1 MAIGRRRRLL
11 KMPTQQKTLTV
22 VAILFFSLIFNSG
35 IVHGNA
41 FDTFGYDSRA
51 TAMGGAYTA
60 MGDELTA
67 TYYNPAAL
75 TEAERIRA
83 EVGYFITA
91 PSLNFAVAGS
101 SEKPKVDSTKGSN
114 LGIAVPLGDFYGSWV
129 WGFGFHNPQELAIR
143 PRFHPPTEPYFLDYS
158 NRTQELIILPA
169 IGFSP
174 EALQEL
180 SVGLGISVLLD
191 TKGTIIT
198 PAEPVDDDQISLP
211 RSDLTMVATIA
222 THAGLLY
229 KPMENF
235 RVGLAFRDKLAIDI
249 DTVTEIP
256 SLDTAVSTYAATLFS
271 PRQLAL
277 GVSYDPIEKLT
288 VAVDLAWIDWSEYE
302 PPFGIVEAFL
312 LGSEDPDKS
321 TDIDPDF
328 KDTYNP
334 KLGVEYHLYD
344 FLDLRA
350 GYSFEPSPVPDKTL
364 KGTSNILDSHTQIFS
379 GGFGLYLGE
388 LCDIP
393 FLRILRIDG
402 HLQFISLTERK
413 VEKDPGLMLESN
425 DDARLEN
432 PGYPEF
438 KIGGSIFNWGL
449 TASLVFKT
457 K

>member
-1 MAIGRRRRLL
+1 MRKIWTAITILL
-11 KMPTQQKTLTV
+11 
-22 VAILFFSLIFNSG
+22 FSLVFNSG
-35 IVHGNA
+35 IVQGNA

-83 EVGYFITA
+83 EFGYFITA
-91 PSLNFAVAGS
+91 PSLNFTVVGS
-101 SEKPKVDSTKGSN
+101 SEKLKVDDTKGFN
-114 LGIAVPLGDFYGSWV
+114 LGMAVPLGNLYGSWV

-158 NRTQELIILPA
+158 NRTQELIVLPA

-174 EALQEL
+174 KFLPGL
-180 SVGLGISVLLD
+180 SAGLGITMLLD
-191 TKGTIIT
+191 TEGKIIA
-198 PAEPVDDDQISLP
+198 PSDPVDDDQIALI
-211 RSDLTMVATIA
+211 RNDLTMVPTIA

-229 KPMENF
+229 QPMDNLQ
-235 RVGLAFRDKLAIDI
+235 VGLAFRDKLVIDI
-249 DTVTEIP
+249 DTVTIIP
-256 SLDTAVSTYAATLFS
+256 DFDTDVSTHAATIFS
-271 PRQLAL
+271 PRQISL
-277 GVSYDPIEKLT
+277 GVAYDPIEKLT
-288 VAVDLAWIDWSEYE
+288 IAVDLTWIDWSEYK
-302 PPFGIVEAFL
+302 PPFAIAEFIVF
-312 LGSEDPDKS
+312 GNPPDKS
-321 TDIDPDF
+321 KNIDPDF

-344 FLDLRA
+344 FLDLRV
-350 GYSFEPSPVPDKTL
+350 GYTFEPSPVPDKTL

-388 LCDIP
+388 LCDTP

-413 VEKDPGLMLESN
+413 VEKDPDLMLES
-425 DDARLEN
+425 DDNARAEN
-432 PGYPEF
+432 PGYPGF

>member
-1 MAIGRRRRLL
+1 MKKVLVGVATLILL
-11 KMPTQQKTLTV
+11 
-22 VAILFFSLIFNSG
+22 IIFTSK
-35 IVHGNA
+35 IVRGNA

-51 TAMGGAYTA
+51 IAMGGAYTA
-60 MGDELTA
+60 MGDDLTA

-83 EVGYFITA
+83 EFGYFITT
-91 PSLNFAVAGS
+91 PSLDFAVEGS
-101 SEKPKVDSTKGSN
+101 SEEPKVDATKGYN

-129 WGFGFHNPQELAIR
+129 WGFGLHNPQGLSVR
-143 PRFHPPTEPYFLDYS
+143 PLFHPPTEPYFLDYS

-180 SVGLGISVLLD
+180 SAGLGISVLLD
-191 TKGTIIT
+191 TEGTIIT
-198 PAEPVDDDQISLP
+198 PSEPVDDDQISLP

-229 KPMENF
+229 KPMENL
-235 RVGLAFRDKLAIDI
+235 RVGLAFRDELAIDI
-249 DTVTEIP
+249 DTVTIIP
-256 SLDTAVSTYAATLFS
+256 DFDTDVSTHSATLFS
-271 PRQLAL
+271 PRQIAL
-277 GVSYDPIEKLT
+277 GIAYDPIEKLT
-288 VAVDLAWIDWSEYE
+288 VAADLAWIDWSEYE
-302 PPFGIVEAFL
+302 PPFGTVEAFL

-350 GYSFEPSPVPDKTL
+350 GYSFEPSPVPDRTL
-364 KGTSNILDSHTQIFS
+364 KGTSNILDSHTHIFS

-402 HLQFISLTERK
+402 HLQFITLTERK
-413 VEKDPGLMLESN
+413 VKKDPGLMLESN
-425 DDARLEN
+425 NDARLEN
-432 PGYPEF
+432 PGYPGF
-438 KIGGSIFNWGL
+438 KIGGSVINWGL
-449 TASLVFKT
+449 TGSLVF
-457 K
+457 